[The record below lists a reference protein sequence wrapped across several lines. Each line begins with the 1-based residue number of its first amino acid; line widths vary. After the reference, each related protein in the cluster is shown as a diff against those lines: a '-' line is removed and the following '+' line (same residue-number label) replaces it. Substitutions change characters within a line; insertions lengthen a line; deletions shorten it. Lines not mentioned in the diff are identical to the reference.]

1 MSYLQKHTSN
11 LHFLFFCK
19 FQTISDKILWE
30 FKKKSLIFSLFP
42 YSILRAYNI
51 AWRKF
56 CSLFLNI
63 VKRWKER
70 ETQKFPNRSFSQSF
84 CHWLYLFAWNTVVLV
99 ISGLDF
105 PFAIWICL
113 ITYRNRSEA
122 LFVLHLLP
130 SSLKLSLN
138 AEM

>member
-1 MSYLQKHTSN
+1 MHQTSTSFFSVNSRQSVTKYYGN
-11 LHFLFFCK
+11 L
-19 FQTISDKILWE
+19 
-30 FKKKSLIFSLFP
+30 KKKSLIFSLFP
-42 YSILRAYNI
+42 YTILRAYNI

-63 VKRWKER
+63 VKRRKER
-70 ETQKFPNRSFSQSF
+70 ETQKCPNSSFSQSF

-113 ITYRNRSEA
+113 ITYRNRREV
-122 LFVLHLLP
+122 LFVLHRKY
-130 SSLKLSLN
+130 SQLKSFL
-138 AEM
+138 